1 MAAPEIVDHGFVIAL
16 GDISVGKESGWR
28 PSQQGVQKKFEKE
41 FPTSYGAG
49 ILRIPR
55 VLLKA
60 RPSTDAGPVFIEDAM
75 GKALLDDGKS
85 TILALNALVSKF
97 EAGDLP
103 ADTCCPNL
111 LEVLRTKKLVVQL
124 VLYATDDALERIAHN
139 AGAHDE
145 ENHDYLPTTLQ
156 QKIELVNQVKEAVL
170 GGDWALVE
178 KWFVDRYGQTKRTSI
193 RRNILG
199 ARCLSPALLSF
210 VEQRAERLGLTH
222 GLSTS
227 YFLKNE
233 FFCGVD
239 TKKAAQR
246 LGHAEQFLAVE
257 VMAALVDSGRG
268 ITLPYVVEKAHP
280 PCYETP

>member
-103 ADTCCPNL
+103 ADKCCPNL
-111 LEVLRTKKLVVQL
+111 LEVLRSKKLVVQL

-145 ENHDYLPTTLQ
+145 ENHDYLPTTGRT
-156 QKIELVNQVKEAVL
+156 IGFN
-170 GGDWALVE
+170 GD
-178 KWFVDRYGQTKRTSI
+178 FVQ
-193 RRNILG
+193 RRPSERG
-199 ARCLSPALLSF
+199 PAGRSF
-210 VEQRAERLGLTH
+210 
-222 GLSTS
+222 ST
-227 YFLKNE
+227 
-233 FFCGVD
+233 
-239 TKKAAQR
+239 
-246 LGHAEQFLAVE
+246 HAEQ
-257 VMAALVDSGRG
+257 GK
-268 ITLPYVVEKAHP
+268 P
-280 PCYETP
+280 